1 MKGLEDAFAMRGAA
15 NSSSRILG
23 CRGISRVFAA
33 LLEYMPA
40 RLETLLEST
49 SSVMGR
55 EGLIRC
61 LSELERCGLV
71 ERRYRLKGVAGRLL
85 GEAAYGVVRKTN
97 NIAAA
102 DLAFKAKANQIIE
115 LLSDINREW
124 AVTLGEEGSEEA
136 ARKRILR
143 WLKDKTEAERTA

>member
-1 MKGLEDAFAMRGAA
+1 MKGLEDAFAVSGAA
-15 NSSSRILG
+15 DSSSRILG

-55 EGLIRC
+55 EELIRC
-61 LSELERCGLV
+61 LSEFEKCGLV

-85 GEAAYGVVRKTN
+85 GEAAYGVVRRTDN
-97 NIAAA
+97 VAAA
-102 DLAFKAKANQIIE
+102 DLAFRAKADEIIR
-115 LLSDINREW
+115 LLSDINRECGIM
-124 AVTLGEEGSEEA
+124 LGKEGSEEA
-136 ARKRILR
+136 ARNRIVG
-143 WLKDKTEAERTA
+143 WLKDRMEAERTA